1 MKIETKERREDHW
14 RRAALARVKT
24 QCKYGMKIDLSEEIT
39 PLIVMKTAT
48 ADKSE
53 KGHSGQAL
61 ALKIEWREHMEI
73 LPSLL

>member
-1 MKIETKERREDHW
+1 
-14 RRAALARVKT
+14 
-24 QCKYGMKIDLSEEIT
+24 MKIDLSEEIT
-39 PLIVMKTAT
+39 PLIMKTAT

-73 LPSLL
+73 LPS

>member
-1 MKIETKERREDHW
+1 M
-14 RRAALARVKT
+14 KT
-24 QCKYGMKIDLSEEIT
+24 QCKYGMKIDLSGEIM

-73 LPSLL
+73 LPS